1 LAPVVTMAAIALLL
15 SVLTRNSLVG
25 VAGPVLLGLVIQLVT
40 LVDLPP
46 VLRSLLPSG
55 TFAAWHGLWLDKQII
70 GPIGLGC
77 FACAVLTV
85 ACVSTAAV
93 VFLRRDLEVR

>member
-1 LAPVVTMAAIALLL
+1 
-15 SVLTRNSLVG
+15 
-25 VAGPVLLGLVIQLVT
+25 VIQLVT

-55 TFAAWHGLWLDKQII
+55 TFAAWHGLWLDNQIL
-70 GPIGLGC
+70 GPIGLGRC
-77 FACAVLTV
+77 VACAVLTV
-85 ACVSTAAV
+85 ACVTTAAV